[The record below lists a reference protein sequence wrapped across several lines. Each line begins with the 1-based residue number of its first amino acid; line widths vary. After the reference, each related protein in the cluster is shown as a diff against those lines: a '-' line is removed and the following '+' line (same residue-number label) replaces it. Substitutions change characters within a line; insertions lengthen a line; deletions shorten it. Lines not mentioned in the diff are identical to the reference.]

1 MDRLRAVV
9 YGTVLLL
16 IIGWVLTVGKTIFVP
31 AVLGAVIVYVI
42 VGLAHVLGRVPVAG
56 RWLPLQLRYL
66 FSMAVIAL
74 AFFLLAYLI
83 AANKERAML
92 LAPQYQQS
100 LLAAIQ
106 SIAVFFG
113 VETEPTWATLRQEL
127 MAQINLQRLFGSL
140 LASLGSI
147 LVTFVVV
154 FLYATFLLV
163 ERAAFETKLANLSDD
178 PKRVA
183 RIREVIETIN
193 RRIGSYLAL
202 KTLLSILLGAVS
214 WVIMALFG
222 LEFALLW
229 AVLIAFLN
237 FVPYIGSVLGVV
249 FPVLMTIVQFGDFA
263 TILWML
269 LALTRGAVRHR
280 QLPRPLRDG
289 QLAEPE
295 PLCHPHQ
302 PGGVVRVVGHSRRL
316 SCGADH
322 RHHHHRLLGIPGYAA
337 DCRAAVQ
344 ERAHLSAGA
353 AHGQPVQG
361 HLRAGQGRGPEL
373 GRRPRAEHGCGAGLL
388 HHLLDRAA
396 AADRHRHRRLR
407 LRRGGCAGRDLRT
420 AGGHARQHRCC
431 RGAGA
436 AGKRQPAQPAA

>member
-1 MDRLRAVV
+1 MDRLRAAVH
-9 YGTVLLL
+9 GTVLLL
-16 IIGWVLTVGKTIFVP
+16 IIGWVLYIGQTIFVP

-42 VGLAHVLGRVPVAG
+42 VGLAHVLGRTPLVG
-56 RWLPLQLRYL
+56 RRLPLQLRYL
-66 FSMAVIAL
+66 FSMAAIAL

-100 LLAAIQ
+100 LLVAIQ

-214 WVIMALFG
+214 WVVMALFG

-229 AVLIAFLN
+229 AVLAAFLN

-249 FPVLMTIVQFGDFA
+249 FPVLMAIVQFPDLGVILTLLVALSTVQFLIGNFLDPYVMGNSLNLSPFA
-263 TILWML
+263 ILIS
-269 LALTRGAVRHR
+269 LAVWSELW
-280 QLPRPLRDG
+280 
-289 QLAEPE
+289 
-295 PLCHPHQ
+295 
-302 PGGVVRVVGHSRRL
+302 
-316 SCGADH
+316 
-322 RHHHHRLLGIPGYAA
+322 GIPGAFL
-337 DCRAAVQ
+337 AVPITAIVTIVFS
-344 ERAHLSAGA
+344 EFPGTRPVAVLLSKS
-353 AHGQPVQG
+353 GQ
-361 HLRAGQGRGPEL
+361 L
-373 GRRPRAEHGCGAGLL
+373 
-388 HHLLDRAA
+388 
-396 AADRHRHRRLR
+396 
-407 LRRGGCAGRDLRT
+407 
-420 AGGHARQHRCC
+420 
-431 RGAGA
+431 
-436 AGKRQPAQPAA
+436 